1 MPGPNCHILSENL
14 PVQHRGFSISGFDRT
29 CHGYVL
35 FHHISLCYPPA
46 HPYHHPKLTN
56 IPLMPMGAAYCISN
70 AGTLP
75 ERQQLTHCYTCYC
88 GLYSYNV
95 GMLFSFVDLA
105 YQLFSDCAFTKMRL
119 QIIKYFFVNW
129 IQLTAL
135 YWKVKGGKRLI
146 LGWSAADVQSSC
158 WCIQVCHTLSHCAL
172 PLCHPVPLPLLTPV
186 IGPAVCKVYWNDVK
200 VQSLTWTVLRPA
212 LSVFFSSSLP
222 ASGDHTDARRDQ
234 RGGVQILPLRR

>member
-1 MPGPNCHILSENL
+1 MCCSTTFH
-14 PVQHRGFSISGFDRT
+14 
-29 CHGYVL
+29 YVTRP
-35 FHHISLCYPPA
+35 HTPTIIPTSLTIPP
-46 HPYHHPKLTN
+46 
-56 IPLMPMGAAYCISN
+56 MPMGAAYCISN

-75 ERQQLTHCYTCYC
+75 ERQQLTHCYLNTCYC
-88 GLYSYNV
+88 GLYGYNV

-119 QIIKYFFVNW
+119 QIIKYLFVNW

-158 WCIQVCHTLSHCAL
+158 WCIKVCHTLSHCAL

-186 IGPAVCKVYWNDVK
+186 IGPAVWKVYWNDVK